1 MHAEKADYG
10 YEIEQTQD
18 GYLLS
23 YRQRKKGAWTVALFT
38 LLLTPPWMI
47 ALAFTVG
54 VLIGLT
60 MGAALIAAL
69 VLAAASGMLIVWK
82 LNQRRPVRTIE
93 VSPEFLDAGGQRYE
107 RRHITA
113 LFWKGPKT
121 VGNPQPVQ
129 ANSNTGLVAF
139 GASGLFGVTG
149 VAAAGLT
156 AGTDAVKNITG
167 ALAHGGIGI
176 ANTWNDRRGWS
187 VWIQYGAKRKRLAR
201 KLDQTQAELMT
212 RDIGRMLGTS

>member
-1 MHAEKADYG
+1 MRAEKADYG

-23 YRQRKKGAWTVALFT
+23 YRQRKKGAWTVLLFT

-54 VLIGLT
+54 ALMGLDP
-60 MGAALIAAL
+60 GHAFLAAL

-113 LFWKGPKT
+113 LFWKGPKK

-129 ANSNTGLVAF
+129 ANRNTGLVAF
-139 GASGLFGVTG
+139 GASGVFGLAG

-156 AGTDAVKNITG
+156 AGSDAVKNLTG
-167 ALAHGGIGI
+167 AIEGG
-176 ANTWNDRRGWS
+176 ANTWHDRRGWS

-201 KLDQTQAELMT
+201 KLDETQAELMT
-212 RDIGRMLGTS
+212 RDIGRMLGTG